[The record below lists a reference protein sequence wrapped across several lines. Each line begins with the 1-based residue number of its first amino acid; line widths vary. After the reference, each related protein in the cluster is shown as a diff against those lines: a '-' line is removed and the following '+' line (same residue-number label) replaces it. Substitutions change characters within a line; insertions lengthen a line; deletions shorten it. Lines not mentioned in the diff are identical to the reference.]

1 MAIRNLKITVV
12 DGGKSS
18 RKSSSKSGDGESKK
32 NAKNSPLYKVLNA
45 KDTIKDKLQS
55 GMSSST
61 VFAMNMGL
69 RVAGQVVR
77 QTANYYVSDIGRKNG
92 DSNYQAMINRQIEVV
107 SDTVSVVG
115 GALSG
120 AATGAMFGPI
130 GAAVGAVVGTASSA
144 ISLGFKYA
152 ERERE
157 YQHTMFEEH
166 NNQAY
171 NLSRANFNALSG
183 RVR

>member
-1 MAIRNLKITVV
+1 MAIRNLKITVI

-18 RKSSSKSGDGESKK
+18 RSSSSKSGDGENKK

-107 SDTVSVVG
+107 TDTVSVVG

-120 AATGAMFGPI
+120 SATGAMFGPI

-152 ERERE
+152 ERERT

>member
-12 DGGKSS
+12 DGGKSN
-18 RKSSSKSGDGESKK
+18 RRSSSKSGDSENKK
-32 NAKNSPLYKVLNA
+32 NAKDSPLYKVLNA

-77 QTANYYVSDIGRKNG
+77 QTANYYISDIGRKNG

-107 SDTVSVVG
+107 SDVVSAGSGLV
-115 GALSG
+115 SG

-130 GAAVGAVVGTASSA
+130 GAVVGAVIGTASSA